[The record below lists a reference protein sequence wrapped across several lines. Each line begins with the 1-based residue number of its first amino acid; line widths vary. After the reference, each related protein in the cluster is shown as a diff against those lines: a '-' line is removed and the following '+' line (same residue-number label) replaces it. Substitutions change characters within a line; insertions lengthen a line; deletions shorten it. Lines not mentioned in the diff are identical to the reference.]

1 MFTKGRILSTGR
13 LILLMAMLTGM
24 GQLAVGLYVPS
35 MPAIA
40 DHFAAADDRVK
51 LTFSLFILTLAVAQL
66 IVGPL
71 SDRYG
76 RKVVLQIGNVIF
88 LASSVLC
95 AFAPTLGVL
104 IAARVAQGFGACVP
118 VVVSRAV
125 VRDGH
130 SGEEAARALA
140 AIGMVMAIAPAAGP
154 TIGGFI
160 QVTLGWRAVFAILA
174 VIGGVAWLLI
184 QFRLVETLPRERR
197 QPVRLMRI
205 LATYASLLADRRYM
219 AFALAAAFS
228 MAGLGAY
235 LAGAPFIFIRL
246 LEIPEPVFGMFSII
260 NVGSFAVGS
269 AIASR
274 ITGRW
279 LTVSAMVLVGGC
291 LTMTAGCT
299 LFLIMLSG
307 HLSVIAI
314 MGSMAPYFIGMGL
327 LAPNAMAAAIN
338 RYPNK
343 AGLASAILGFLQF
356 GGWGGA
362 GLAVGLLGGSG
373 AGPFSAVVAFVG
385 TATLMSFLLLYG
397 RLGPIRPRRSQP

>member
-1 MFTKGRILSTGR
+1 
-13 LILLMAMLTGM
+13 MAMLTGM

-40 DHFAAADDRVK
+40 DHFAADDDRVK

-76 RKVVLQIGNVIF
+76 RKLVLQIGNLIF
-88 LASSVLC
+88 LASSALC
-95 AFAPTLGVL
+95 AFAPTLGIL
-104 IAARVAQGFGACVP
+104 IAARVAQGVGACVP

-140 AIGMVMAIAPAAGP
+140 AIGIVMAIAPAIGP

-160 QVTLGWRAVFAILA
+160 QVTLGWRAVFGVLA
-174 VIGGVAWLLI
+174 VVGIVAFLLI
-184 QFRLVETLPRERR
+184 QFQLVETLPRERR
-197 QPVRLMRI
+197 QPLRLARI
-205 LATYASLLADRRYM
+205 LATYLSLLADRRYM
-219 AFALAAAFS
+219 AFALAVAFS

-246 LEIPEPVFGMFSII
+246 LDVPEPVFGMFSII

-269 AIASR
+269 AITSR
-274 ITGRW
+274 VTGRW
-279 LTVSAMVLVGGC
+279 LTMPAMVVVGGC
-291 LTMTAGCT
+291 LTMASGCI
-299 LFLIMLSG
+299 LLAIMLTG

-314 MGSMAPYFIGMGL
+314 MGSVAPYFVGMGL

-338 RYPNK
+338 RYPDK
-343 AGLASAILGFLQF
+343 AGLASAMLGFLQF

-373 AGPFSAVVAFVG
+373 AVPFSAVVAFVG
-385 TATLMSFLLLYG
+385 TATLVSFLLLYG
-397 RLGPIRPRRSQP
+397 KPEQFRP

>member
-1 MFTKGRILSTGR
+1 
-13 LILLMAMLTGM
+13 MAMLTGM

-40 DHFAAADDRVK
+40 DHFAADDDRVR

-71 SDRYG
+71 SDRFG
-76 RKVVLQIGNVIF
+76 RKVVLQVGNLIF
-88 LASSVLC
+88 LASSALC

-104 IAARVAQGFGACVP
+104 IAARVAQGVGACVP

-140 AIGMVMAIAPAAGP
+140 AIGIVMAIAPAIGP
-154 TIGGFI
+154 TLGGFI
-160 QVTLGWRAVFAILA
+160 QVTLGWRAVFGVLTIVG
-174 VIGGVAWLLI
+174 VIAFLLI
-184 QFRLVETLPRERR
+184 QFQLVETLPRERR
-197 QPVRLMRI
+197 QPLRLTRI
-205 LATYASLLADRRYM
+205 LSTYLSLLADRRFM
-219 AFALAAAFS
+219 AYALAVSFS

-246 LEIPEPVFGMFSII
+246 LDVSEPVFGMFSII
-260 NVGSFAVGS
+260 NVGSFAIGS
-269 AIASR
+269 AIATR
-274 ITGRW
+274 VTGRW
-279 LTVSAMVLVGGC
+279 LTMPAMVLLGGC
-291 LTMTAGCT
+291 LTTASGCT
-299 LFLIMLSG
+299 LLVMMLSG
-307 HLSVIAI
+307 HLSVLAI
-314 MGSMAPYFIGMGL
+314 MGSVAPYFVGMGL

-338 RYPNK
+338 RYPDK
-343 AGLASAILGFLQF
+343 AGLASAMLGFLQF

-373 AGPFSAVVAFVG
+373 AVPFSAVVAFVG
-385 TATLMSFLLLYG
+385 TATLVSFLILYG
-397 RLGPIRPRRSQP
+397 KPGKFRP

>member
-1 MFTKGRILSTGR
+1 
-13 LILLMAMLTGM
+13 MAMLTGM

-40 DHFAAADDRVK
+40 DHFAADDDRVK

-76 RKVVLQIGNVIF
+76 RKLVLQIGNLIF
-88 LASSVLC
+88 LASSALC
-95 AFAPTLGVL
+95 AFAPTLGIL
-104 IAARVAQGFGACVP
+104 IAARVAQGIGACVP

-140 AIGMVMAIAPAAGP
+140 AIGIVMAIAPAIGP
-154 TIGGFI
+154 TLGGII
-160 QVTLGWRAVFAILA
+160 QVTLGWRAVFGALA
-174 VIGGVAWLLI
+174 VVGVIAFLLI
-184 QFRLVETLPRERR
+184 QFQLVETLPRERR
-197 QPVRLMRI
+197 QPLRLTRI
-205 LATYASLLADRRYM
+205 LAT
-219 AFALAAAFS
+219 
-228 MAGLGAY
+228 Y

-246 LEIPEPVFGMFSII
+246 LDVPEPVFGMFSII

-274 ITGRW
+274 VTGRW
-279 LTVSAMVLVGGC
+279 LTMPAMVVVGGC
-291 LTMTAGCT
+291 LTMASVST
-299 LFLIMLSG
+299 LLAIMLTG

-314 MGSMAPYFIGMGL
+314 MGSVAPYFIGMGL

-338 RYPNK
+338 RYPDK
-343 AGLASAILGFLQF
+343 AGLASAMLGFLQF

-373 AGPFSAVVAFVG
+373 AVPFSAVVAFVG

-397 RLGPIRPRRSQP
+397 KPEKFRP